1 MNSEFLDLCKKNK
14 IERIL
19 LRDFLKFS
27 QIERLQNNL
36 GLDIIETKKKF
47 SELEKTDLDQI
58 DLVYLDQSND
68 SLLNFEYILEH
79 ILNLKVKWVWIPNL
93 RISDYSDHIT
103 VSNPEIDKL
112 TKISLKN
119 LVHLVENNTYSV
131 SWANSTCGE
140 SVKNLLLKKF

>member
-27 QIERLQNNL
+27 QIERLQNDL

-79 ILNLKVKWVWIPNL
+79 ILNLEVKWVWIPNL

-131 SWANSTCGE
+131 SWAKSTCGE